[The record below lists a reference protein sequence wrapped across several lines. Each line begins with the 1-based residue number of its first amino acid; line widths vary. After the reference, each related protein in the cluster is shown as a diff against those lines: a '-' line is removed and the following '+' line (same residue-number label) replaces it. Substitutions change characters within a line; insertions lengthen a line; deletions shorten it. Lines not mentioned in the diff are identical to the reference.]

1 MSRWHDR
8 PVEQLFQELESRPSG
23 LTERQAQKRLE
34 DHGPNELQ
42 PPPQAG
48 LLRRILEQMK
58 DPMILVLLGAAG
70 LSLAASG
77 GEDWLDAAIILI
89 IVMVNNVI
97 SITQEDHAQKAL
109 EELRKLS
116 SPQAR
121 VVREGRETRMEA
133 ARLVPGDVI
142 LLEAGD
148 QVPADCRL
156 LACAG
161 LRCDESAMTGESVPA
176 EKELADALLP
186 NAPMGDWK
194 NMVLSGTLV
203 TTGRGCALVCA
214 TGMDTQMGH
223 IAGLLLEGETQ
234 ATPLQLKMAE
244 KSLVSVPDGLCGH
257 VRGGPAPGQKHA
269 GHVPDRR
276 LPGRG
281 GHPGGTARHRHHCA
295 GPGRAAD
302 GGPGGYRQ
310 KTPGGGDAGLCLG
323 HLLRQDRHPDP
334 EQNDRPGAV
343 ASCPGAAAG
352 RADLRSALFRCK
364 AGVEGRCANRR
375 GRPD

>member
-194 NMVLSGTLV
+194 NMVLSGT
-203 TTGRGCALVCA
+203 
-214 TGMDTQMGH
+214 
-223 IAGLLLEGETQ
+223 
-234 ATPLQLKMAE
+234 P
-244 KSLVSVPDGLCGH
+244 
-257 VRGGPAPGQKHA
+257 PA
-269 GHVPDRR
+269 
-276 LPGRG
+276 
-281 GHPGGTARHRHHCA
+281 
-295 GPGRAAD
+295 
-302 GGPGGYRQ
+302 
-310 KTPGGGDAGLCLG
+310 
-323 HLLRQDRHPDP
+323 
-334 EQNDRPGAV
+334 
-343 ASCPGAAAG
+343 GAAPWCAPRG
-352 RADLRSALFRCK
+352 WIPKWATSRAC
-364 AGVEGRCANRR
+364 CWR
-375 GRPD
+375 GRPRPRPSSSKWRRFPKASRFCA